1 MSTKKKSNKKEHY
14 VEDLR
19 KRFDDIIKKCPKRPS
34 FGRIVNLAIKNKLVK
49 TSKML
54 FVYPIYFN
62 G

>member
-19 KRFDDIIKKCPKRPS
+19 KRFDDIIKNARS
-34 FGRIVNLAIKNKLVK
+34 GLLLA
-49 TSKML
+49 
-54 FVYPIYFN
+54 